1 MFLYRNNRIKFFTK
15 SPGPMSGPVEH
26 MFDEEDKKID
36 LAVYLLISNSSC
48 LSKVSRYSIAS
59 ASVGNDHS
67 KPDSMCVSL
76 YIVCLLSVLL
86 YYVYIITYSWQLV
99 NTFLKNFFYSVS
111 VAKYRGTPNLFSS
124 EVCIRSN
131 PCRGQSRLT
140 NPSGHYSR
148 KR

>member
-1 MFLYRNNRIKFFTK
+1 MYLSKNNCVKFFTK
-15 SPGPMSGPVEH
+15 SSGPMPGPAEH
-26 MFDEEDKKID
+26 MFNEEDKKID

-76 YIVCLLSVLL
+76 YIVFLLSVLL
-86 YYVYIITYSWQLV
+86 YYIYIITYSWQLV
-99 NTFLKNFFYSVS
+99 NTFLKFFYSVS

-124 EVCIRSN
+124 EVCIHSN